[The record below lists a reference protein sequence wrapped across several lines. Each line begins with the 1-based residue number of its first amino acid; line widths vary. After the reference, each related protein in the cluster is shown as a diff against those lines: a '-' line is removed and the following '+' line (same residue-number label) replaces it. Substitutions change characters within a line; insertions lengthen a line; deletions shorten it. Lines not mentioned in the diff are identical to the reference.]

1 MPDFVQNAP
10 SLPKTRSGKIMR
22 RILRKIAEGAKR
34 EQIGDVTTLADPG
47 VVDVLLSVSEENDQL
62 DELDDGM
69 GNIIADC
76 EEMTRAEA
84 EDVKARGELYNT
96 HL

>member
-1 MPDFVQNAP
+1 MWKKA
-10 SLPKTRSGKIMR
+10 LK
-22 RILRKIAEGAKR
+22 
-34 EQIGDVTTLADPG
+34 VTGLVALG

-69 GNIIADC
+69 GNIIADG

-84 EDVKARGELYNT
+84 EDAIARNELYDT
-96 HL
+96 YL

>member
-1 MPDFVQNAP
+1 MW
-10 SLPKTRSGKIMR
+10 
-22 RILRKIAEGAKR
+22 KR
-34 EQIGDVTTLADPG
+34 ALKVTGLVALG

-69 GNIIADC
+69 GNIIADG

-84 EDVKARGELYNT
+84 EDAQARGELYDT
-96 HL
+96 YL